1 MDNMKESS
9 PFTPGN
15 PVPIELFVG
24 RAEPLEEILKYVRQT
39 SAGKQENIFLAG
51 ERGIGKSSFAR
62 FLRTLACRENLLAV
76 HVFLGEV
83 TTLEEMARRVIEQIL
98 KESNSQPWYN
108 KISGYFRGYIEQLDL
123 FGVAVSFRPPEDKMN
138 EILRNFPEALKNIA
152 DKIKEDKKG
161 LFIVLDDIDSISK
174 TPEFANWF
182 KSFVDK
188 VATHYSSF
196 PICIMLIGLPEIRD
210 NLSLNQPSLM
220 RIFRVVEIDKLK
232 DSEVKSFFE
241 RAFGKANLK
250 VEDKAMDVMVRLS
263 SGLPIFMHEIG
274 DAVFWINQDDIIRG
288 EDVEKGIVSA
298 ADNIGKKYLDP
309 KVYRAIRSESYRSIL
324 RKLGENLIFK
334 FKKQDMMTRLNENE
348 QRVFDNFLR
357 KMRDLG
363 VIINDPE
370 GGRGS
375 YRFANEIYPI
385 YIWMESSEHRSKR

>member
-1 MDNMKESS
+1 MGSK
-9 PFTPGN
+9 
-15 PVPIELFVG
+15 
-24 RAEPLEEILKYVRQT
+24 
-39 SAGKQENIFLAG
+39 
-51 ERGIGKSSFAR
+51 
-62 FLRTLACRENLLAV
+62 CHAV
-76 HVFLGEV
+76 QV
-83 TTLEEMARRVIEQIL
+83 
-98 KESNSQPWYN
+98 
-108 KISGYFRGYIEQLDL
+108 
-123 FGVAVSFRPPEDKMN
+123 
-138 EILRNFPEALKNIA
+138 
-152 DKIKEDKKG
+152 
-161 LFIVLDDIDSISK
+161 
-174 TPEFANWF
+174 
-182 KSFVDK
+182 
-188 VATHYSSF
+188 
-196 PICIMLIGLPEIRD
+196 
-210 NLSLNQPSLM
+210 M

-250 VEDKAMDVMVRLS
+250 VDDKAMDVMVRLS